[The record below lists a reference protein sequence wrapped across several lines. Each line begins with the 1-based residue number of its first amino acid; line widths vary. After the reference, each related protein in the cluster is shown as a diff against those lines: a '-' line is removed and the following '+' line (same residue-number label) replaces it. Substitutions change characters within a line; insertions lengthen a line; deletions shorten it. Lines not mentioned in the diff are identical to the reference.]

1 MESRSRSHRYA
12 FDEKMEVVRALQ
24 NEGMKA
30 CRLSALLGISEH
42 SMLGWKKAYQE
53 RGPEGLKSRLSFSC
67 LKKRKPLAVREKI
80 LEYKKQNP
88 QAGARQVAAGL
99 ERFHFLKVCAQTV
112 RNVLKAANREG
123 ADIPAVKR
131 IKPNPPKKRRY
142 TRFERSLP
150 NQLWQMDIF
159 TWMLRGVHRV
169 YIIAA
174 IDDCSRFIVGWGL
187 FRVQSGDNVLEV
199 LKGAIEKYGFPE
211 EILTDNG
218 KQFYSWRGKAKFEK
232 TVVRMGIK
240 HIRSRP
246 HHPQTLGKIEA
257 FWKNIWRELL
267 GEYPLSTFEEAQK
280 AIAAWMQKYNFKR
293 PHQGLSAGGRKITPA
308 DKYFK
313 AEKVITKAVD
323 EGIRETEEFLK
334 NNPSA
339 VPSPVYLA
347 GKIGGRDILIR
358 AKEGDISIQGLNAG
372 AVLSQPGDDHTPEP
386 CKKEENVIQLSA
398 SDDTVKT
405 STQQEG
411 TKDEHP
417 GQGTDNVREG
427 DADTGGPGQKDPDNQ
442 AVPGSPDNA
451 KAILQSPKEGDDR
464 AGRSDAGCP
473 SGQAPEGQS
482 PGPGSGPA
490 GDTKPQTGEQEQR

>member
-1 MESRSRSHRYA
+1 MNGRKAWSFSCE
-12 FDEKMEVVRALQ
+12 EKLATVEAIKK
-24 NEGMKA
+24 EGLTA
-30 CRLSALLGISEH
+30 SCLAGILGISNQTIANWRKMYEEK
-42 SMLGWKKAYQE
+42 G
-53 RGPEGLKSRLSFSC
+53 RDGLKSKISSRA
-67 LKKRKPLAVREKI
+67 KARRKPLAVREKI

-112 RNVLKAANREG
+112 RNVLKAGNKEG

-131 IKPNPPKKRRY
+131 VKPNPPKKRRY

-280 AIAAWMQKYNFKR
+280 AISAWIQKYNFKR

-308 DKYFK
+308 DKYYK

-323 EGIRETEEFLK
+323 EGIKETEEFLK

-358 AKEGDISIQGLNAG
+358 AKEGDISIQGLDAG
-372 AVLSQPGDDHTPEP
+372 AVLSQPGNDHTPEP

-398 SDDTVKT
+398 SDDGVKID
-405 STQQEG
+405 TQQEG

-417 GQGTDNVREG
+417 GQGADNVRESN
-427 DADTGGPGQKDPDNQ
+427 ADSGGIGQKDPDNQ
-442 AVPGSPDNA
+442 VVPGSPDNTKAVLQPA
-451 KAILQSPKEGDDR
+451 KAGDDR
-464 AGRSDAGCP
+464 AGRSDAGCTP
-473 SGQAPEGQS
+473 GQAPEGQS
-482 PGPGSGPA
+482 PGPLTGPA
-490 GDTKPQTGEQEQR
+490 DDTKPQAGEQEQR